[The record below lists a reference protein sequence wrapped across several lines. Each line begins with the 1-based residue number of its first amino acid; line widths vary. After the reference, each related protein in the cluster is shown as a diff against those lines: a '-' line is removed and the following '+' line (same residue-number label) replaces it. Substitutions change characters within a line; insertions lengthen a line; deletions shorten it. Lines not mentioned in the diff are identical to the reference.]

1 MTSTYS
7 FITTSD
13 ISAAIVGAGFSSIYG
28 LSTPP
33 MVALQALVVSIVA
46 RLASDSSMLTS
57 TMSTPISSSNKNQ
70 LIVGILSGIIGY
82 YRNPKASM
90 IKTLIT
96 GVSIDM
102 LGGEVLQTFN
112 FQDTVLLGGGPKV

>member
-1 MTSTYS
+1 MASTYS

-13 ISAAIVGAGFSSIYG
+13 ISAAIVGAGFPSVYG

-33 MVALQALVVSIVA
+33 MQALQALVVSIVA
-46 RLASDSSMLTS
+46 RLASDSSVLTS
-57 TMSTPISSSNKNQ
+57 TMTTTMSTGNKNQ

-82 YRNPKASM
+82 YRNPKGSM
-90 IKTLIT
+90 IKTVIT
-96 GVSIDM
+96 GISMDM
-102 LGGEVLQTFN
+102 LGGEILQTFN